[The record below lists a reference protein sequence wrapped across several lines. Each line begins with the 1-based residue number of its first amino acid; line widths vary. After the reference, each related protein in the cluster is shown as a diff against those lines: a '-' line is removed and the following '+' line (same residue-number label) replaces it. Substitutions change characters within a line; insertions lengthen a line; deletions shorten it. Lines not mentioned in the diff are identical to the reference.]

1 VVEAAARPAGIVGW
15 LDHFGSLIIRA
26 LDDLGRF
33 FYIMAPFDGTE
44 LMRQMVRVGWDSIPV
59 VFLTCLFTGMVLALQ
74 TFRGFERFHA
84 EGFVGSV
91 VALSLT
97 RELAPVLTGLM
108 VAGRV
113 GSAMAAELGTMRV
126 TEQID
131 ALYAM
136 ATEPI
141 HYLVVPRVNAS
152 ILMLP
157 ILALV
162 GDAVGIIGG
171 WLVAVGLFG
180 ANSYLYMERT
190 FQFLE
195 VNDITSG
202 LIKAAFFGL
211 ILSVTGCAKG
221 FYTSGGAEG
230 VGRSTTSAVV
240 TASLYILLSDF
251 FLTLMT
257 TPATSA
263 ASSPAD
269 PMISVI
275 GLYKSFGE
283 KKVLNGV
290 DLEIGRGES
299 LMLVGGSGAGKSVF
313 IKHLIGLL
321 QPDEGNVVVDGVDL
335 TRASP
340 EAVLE
345 LRKRF
350 GMTFQEGALFDSMTV
365 GNNIAFPIRRHTEKS
380 EKEVSARV
388 RECLELVRL
397 PGIEDRMPSELSG
410 GMRRRV
416 GFARA
421 IALEPEILL
430 FDEPTTG
437 LDPINTAAIGAVI
450 NQLRTELGVT
460 ALTITHD
467 MGLATRIADRVAIM
481 RRGQILLVDTPDR
494 FLESDNWFVRAFL
507 NGEVPQEDHP

>member
-1 VVEAAARPAGIVGW
+1 VVEETARSAGPLGW
-15 LDHFGSLIIRA
+15 LDHLGTTILRG

-33 FYIMAPFDGTE
+33 FYIMASSVLWTFRRPFDGGE
-44 LMRQMVRVGWDSIPV
+44 LLRQMVRVGWDSVPV

-157 ILALV
+157 VLTMM
-162 GDAVGIIGG
+162 GDAIGIVGG
-171 WLVAVGLFG
+171 WFVSVGLFG

-202 LIKAAFFGL
+202 LIKSAFFGL

-230 VGRSTTSAVV
+230 VGRATTSAVV
-240 TASLYILLSDF
+240 TACMYILLSDF
-251 FLTLMT
+251 FLTK
-257 TPATSA
+257 
-263 ASSPAD
+263 
-269 PMISVI
+269 I
-275 GLYKSFGE
+275 
-283 KKVLNGV
+283 
-290 DLEIGRGES
+290 
-299 LMLVGGSGAGKSVF
+299 
-313 IKHLIGLL
+313 
-321 QPDEGNVVVDGVDL
+321 
-335 TRASP
+335 
-340 EAVLE
+340 
-345 LRKRF
+345 
-350 GMTFQEGALFDSMTV
+350 LF
-365 GNNIAFPIRRHTEKS
+365 
-380 EKEVSARV
+380 
-388 RECLELVRL
+388 
-397 PGIEDRMPSELSG
+397 
-410 GMRRRV
+410 
-416 GFARA
+416 
-421 IALEPEILL
+421 
-430 FDEPTTG
+430 
-437 LDPINTAAIGAVI
+437 
-450 NQLRTELGVT
+450 
-460 ALTITHD
+460 
-467 MGLATRIADRVAIM
+467 
-481 RRGQILLVDTPDR
+481 
-494 FLESDNWFVRAFL
+494 
-507 NGEVPQEDHP
+507 